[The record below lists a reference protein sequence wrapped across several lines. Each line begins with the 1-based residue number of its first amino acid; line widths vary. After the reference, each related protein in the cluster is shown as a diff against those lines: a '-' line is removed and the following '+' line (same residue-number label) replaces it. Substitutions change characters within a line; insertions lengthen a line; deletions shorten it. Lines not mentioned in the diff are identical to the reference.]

1 MPAPPSPGPAR
12 AAPLRSSVATGKA
25 RTVAAAQT
33 HTVQRFAIPGGAG
46 TVCSAGDVME
56 GQPVEL
62 TAADGRITG
71 PSGWR
76 RALLGLLVGAVIG
89 AVIGL
94 VLPRDDGPRRPTRSA

>member
-1 MPAPPSPGPAR
+1 
-12 AAPLRSSVATGKA
+12 
-25 RTVAAAQT
+25 
-33 HTVQRFAIPGGAG
+33 
-46 TVCSAGDVME
+46 ME